1 MSRSGRRGRLAPCL
15 RRGAAVAL
23 LLGVAAAC
31 HGEVPA
37 SEAPPGD
44 ASAPSSAASSEGPA
58 RYGLGRPASA
68 ARVAA
73 LDLDVNPLGTGLPP
87 GRGTAVE
94 GAVTYAQKCAACH
107 GARGE
112 GLGPY
117 PRLVGRTPRD
127 GFAFGTDARL
137 VKTVGNYWSHS
148 TTLYDY
154 VRRAMP
160 LTAPGS
166 LTPDEVYGLV
176 AHLLAA
182 NGIVARDAVM
192 DARTLPAV
200 RMPARD
206 HFVPD
211 ERRGGRDFR

>member
-1 MSRSGRRGRLAPCL
+1 MSRHGRVRRAARCV

-23 LLGVAAAC
+23 LLVAAGAAVAC
-31 HGEVPA
+31 QGEVPA
-37 SEAPPGD
+37 SEAPPAD
-44 ASAPSSAASSEGPA
+44 ASAAASAAPPE
-58 RYGLGRPASA
+58 RYGFGRPASA

-73 LDLDVNPLGTGLPP
+73 LDLDVNPVGTGLPP
-87 GRGTAVE
+87 GRGTAAE

-112 GLGPY
+112 GLAPY
-117 PRLVGRTPRD
+117 PPLVGRTPRD
-127 GFAFGTDARL
+127 DFAFGTDAKL
-137 VKTVGNYWSHS
+137 VKTVGNYWSHA

-176 AHLLAA
+176 AHLLAE

-206 HFVPD
+206 RFVPD